1 MKVWATLTIDAEVND
16 EVATDPFDPGDVHIT
31 WPDGMCVRIH
41 DVQVE
46 DWGQEDES

>member
-16 EVATDPFDPGDVHIT
+16 DIDQFDPGAVVIY
-31 WPDGMCVRIH
+31 WPPESGVVIN

-46 DWGQEDES
+46 DWGQEDM